1 MRISNEK
8 LKEFQAAYNV
18 SWSMK
23 DNLDRL
29 SQRLYGKKLNKYE
42 QFLYKSTERTFLTH
56 FPSEQRTI
64 VATYL
69 KSIQECI
76 SVR

>member
-23 DNLDRL
+23 DKLNSIARK
-29 SQRLYGKKLNKYE
+29 LYGKKLNKYE

>member
-8 LKEFQAAYNV
+8 LKEFQASYNV

-29 SQRLYGKKLNKYE
+29 SQRLYGKMKYNSSD
-42 QFLYKSTERTFLTH
+42 YTHTPRTFLNLY
-56 FPSEQRTI
+56 PSEQRVV

-69 KSIQECI
+69 RAIQNCPIVE
-76 SVR
+76 